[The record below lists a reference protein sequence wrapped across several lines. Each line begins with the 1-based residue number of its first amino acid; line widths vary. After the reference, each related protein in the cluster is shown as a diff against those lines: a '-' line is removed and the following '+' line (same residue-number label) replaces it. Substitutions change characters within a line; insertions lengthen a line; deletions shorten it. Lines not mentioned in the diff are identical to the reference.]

1 MAYLGV
7 LAALVIGG
15 IALFVWS
22 KLHQSIVQSDS
33 LDSPSSR
40 KPGGGGN
47 TSLEE
52 FIAAYRRGEVAAD
65 DAIATAHTAAATP
78 DAPAVTVPVRRDR
91 FLSGAVKLAFFLCK
105 SGLKDHHVFAHVQLA
120 ALSATGVS
128 DTGLARASIDLL
140 VCNAEMSA
148 VAAIDV
154 IGPEARAPDAPKA
167 DYLRSLGI
175 RYLRLSTRSLPKPE
189 EIRALLYRM

>member
-1 MAYLGV
+1 MGYLGV

-15 IALFVWS
+15 IGLFVWY
-22 KLHQSIVQSDS
+22 KLYQGIVQRDG
-33 LDSPSSR
+33 LDSSSSR
-40 KPGGGGN
+40 KSRGGGPN
-47 TSLEE
+47 SLEE
-52 FIAAYRRGEVAAD
+52 FIAAYRSGAVAAD
-65 DAIATAHTAAATP
+65 GVVATAQSAAATP

-91 FLSGAVKLAFFLCK
+91 FLSGAVKLAYFLCK

-128 DTGLARASIDLL
+128 DAALARASIDLL

-154 IGPEARAPDAPKA
+154 IGPDGRASEAPKA

-175 RYLRLSTRSLPKPE
+175 RYLRLSAKTLPKPE

>member
-15 IALFVWS
+15 IALFVWY
-22 KLHQSIVQSDS
+22 KLYENIVENDRM
-33 LDSPSSR
+33 DSPSSR
-40 KPGGGGN
+40 KLRGGGN
-47 TSLEE
+47 ESLEQ
-52 FIAAYRRGEVAAD
+52 FIAVYRSGAVTTEGVVATAQNTAPSPD
-65 DAIATAHTAAATP
+65 DAP
-78 DAPAVTVPVRRDR
+78 VSMPVRRDH

-105 SGLKDHHVFAHVQLA
+105 SGLRDHHVFAHVRLA
-120 ALSATGVS
+120 TLSATGVS
-128 DTGLARASIDLL
+128 DAALARASIDLL

-154 IGPEARAPDAPKA
+154 IGPEGSATDTLKV

-175 RYLRLSTRSLPKPE
+175 RYLRFSARTLPKPE
-189 EIRALLYRM
+189 EIRTLLYRM